1 MNEKISQILQEIEH
15 VVVGKNEIV
24 EKILMAILA
33 SGHVLMEDVPGVGK
47 TTTAMAFARVLG
59 LDSRRVQFTSDTMPS
74 DILGFSVYEKST
86 GTFVYKPGAV
96 MTNLLLADEINKVAS
111 EPYEYVYDRHSVRQK
126 RSPREIGLHS
136 VRGGSIVGEHEIL
149 FCGPDEV
156 ITLSHSAGSRRV
168 FANGAVNAA
177 VFLADK
183 GPGLYTMKDLM
194 KELL

>member
-1 MNEKISQILQEIEH
+1 MHFAVDKYFRAT
-15 VVVGKNEIV
+15 
-24 EKILMAILA
+24 LMYELNSFPNFIH
-33 SGHVLMEDVPGVGK
+33 GWIF
-47 TTTAMAFARVLG
+47 TARAEGRK
-59 LDSRRVQFTSDTMPS
+59 R
-74 DILGFSVYEKST
+74 K
-86 GTFVYKPGAV
+86 
-96 MTNLLLADEINKVAS
+96 
-111 EPYEYVYDRHSVRQK
+111 HSNSWSFGENF
-126 RSPREIGLHS
+126 RS
-136 VRGGSIVGEHEIL
+136 SIVGEHEIL